1 MIKLT
6 NISFRSKLLLIVI
19 PLLAMALI
27 LLFLTSSFINGFA
40 EQVTKLSNEELVN
53 QKYQTLISESKDVY
67 TESNALLYHAKDTLL
82 RISNKEERPSEN
94 FLVQLEI
101 MSGKISTITGQLIS
115 LNREEKSNKIKES
128 YHKLE
133 LVLKQWGDDCN
144 QNKLKLPEATE
155 DFSKNRK
162 MLKNFIKEEITFED
176 GPASVTPEILSSVNK
191 AQERFKVMGVFFIG
205 IILVISLFAFYL
217 VRNLVQFEIEG
228 KKSMFEAVRSFNI
241 VEKSPINIMMSS
253 PEGTIALLNESAR
266 NNLSTL
272 QSLIPEKIEN
282 LIGKNIDLLHKNPE
296 MVKRIIA
303 DPKNLPH
310 KSIIALGPEAIS
322 LVVAAIYDANGKYI
336 GPMVTWEFVTE
347 KVALVKDLT
356 KSSEDLALSAANVL
370 SISSNLSA
378 AAEETSAQ
386 ANTASVA
393 AEEVNAGVQTVASNM
408 GEMVVAIRNITKT
421 TQEASALTNEA
432 MRITSNTNTLINQ
445 LGVSSMD
452 IGNVIKVISSIA
464 QQTNLLALNATIE
477 AARAG
482 DAGKGFAVVA
492 NEVKELANQTAIA
505 TNEITQKIEAI
516 QTDSKN
522 AVSAIAEI
530 SKAIEKVNGYNGSI
544 ALAVETQATTTNE
557 VTRVVSEAAEGVKQI
572 NENISQVS
580 SAAASTGKDAGKSQ
594 EAAEAVGRIATQL
607 NKYVASLKV

>member
-1 MIKLT
+1 MKFNLRRLLVLLSTVMICILAISGFVSWKNIKKLSSHAIELSDRDIIASKSAGVLDMYHDGVVRIVFSAIYD
-6 NISFRSKLLLIVI
+6 NEHNSGKNLKNYISDLDTAAMTMEVSFDTIKDLKLSDKIQTDLETISPIMKIYLIEAGKVLKALEKEKISDQLVHDFEEHFKKLEGPLGSLSDRLQTKARADGQEAVALAESSSKTTV
-19 PLLAMALI
+19 LI
-27 LLFLTSSFINGFA
+27 LIMGLLCGS
-40 EQVTKLSNEELVN
+40 VLSVIVYRAIVKIENE
-53 QKYQTLISESKDVY
+53 S
-67 TESNALLYHAKDTLL
+67 AL
-82 RISNKEERPSEN
+82 
-94 FLVQLEI
+94 
-101 MSGKISTITGQLIS
+101 
-115 LNREEKSNKIKES
+115 
-128 YHKLE
+128 
-133 LVLKQWGDDCN
+133 
-144 QNKLKLPEATE
+144 
-155 DFSKNRK
+155 
-162 MLKNFIKEEITFED
+162 
-176 GPASVTPEILSSVNK
+176 
-191 AQERFKVMGVFFIG
+191 
-205 IILVISLFAFYL
+205 
-217 VRNLVQFEIEG
+217 
-228 KKSMFEAVRSFNI
+228 SMNEAVRSQNM
-241 VEKSPINIMMSS
+241 VEKSPVNIMMANPDGLLTS
-253 PEGTIALLNESAR
+253 LNENAR
-266 NNLSTL
+266 ISLQKLKEFIPDSLDNLV
-272 QSLIPEKIEN
+272 
-282 LIGKNIDLLHKNPE
+282 GKKVEIFNSNKAISNAILGDE
-296 MVKRIIA
+296 
-303 DPKNLPH
+303 KNLPV
-310 KSIIALGPEAIS
+310 KSLMDFGHEV
-322 LVVAAIYDANGKYI
+322 LDVLVAAIYDTTGKYI
-336 GPMVTWEFVTE
+336 GPMITWEFVTE

-607 NKYVASLKV
+607 NKYVASLKL

>member
-1 MIKLT
+1 MKL
-6 NISFRSKLLLIVI
+6 NLRRL
-19 PLLAMALI
+19 LI
-27 LLFLTSSFINGFA
+27 LLSTVMICILAISGFISWKNIK
-40 EQVTKLSNEELVN
+40 KLSSHATELSDRDIIASKSAGVLDMYHDGVVRIVFSAIYDNEHNSGKNLKNYISDLDTATMTMEVSFDTIKDLKLSDKIQTDLETISPIMKLYLVEAGN
-53 QKYQTLISESKDVY
+53 VLK
-67 TESNALLYHAKDTLL
+67 ALE
-82 RISNKEERPSEN
+82 KEKVT
-94 FLVQLEI
+94 VQLVHDF
-101 MSGKISTITGQLIS
+101 
-115 LNREEKSNKIKES
+115 EEHFK
-128 YHKLE
+128 KLE
-133 LVLKQWGDDCN
+133 GPLGSLSDRLQTKARADGQEAVALAESSSKTTVLILIMGLLC
-144 QNKLKLPEATE
+144 
-155 DFSKNRK
+155 
-162 MLKNFIKEEITFED
+162 
-176 GPASVTPEILSSVNK
+176 GSVLS
-191 AQERFKVMGVFFIG
+191 
-205 IILVISLFAFYL
+205 VIVYRAI
-217 VRNLVQFEIEG
+217 VKIENESAL
-228 KKSMFEAVRSFNI
+228 SMNEAVRSQNM
-241 VEKSPINIMMSS
+241 VEKSPVNIMMAN
-253 PEGTIALLNESAR
+253 PEGVLTSLNENAR
-266 NNLSTL
+266 ISLQKLKEFIPDSLDNLV
-272 QSLIPEKIEN
+272 
-282 LIGKNIDLLHKNPE
+282 GKKVEIFNSNKAISNAILGDE
-296 MVKRIIA
+296 
-303 DPKNLPH
+303 KNLPV
-310 KSIIALGPEAIS
+310 KSLMDFGHEV
-322 LVVAAIYDANGKYI
+322 LDVLVAAIYDTTGKYI
-336 GPMVTWEFVTE
+336 GPMITWEFVTE

-356 KSSEDLALSAANVL
+356 KSAEDLALSAANVL
-370 SISSNLSA
+370 SISSNLST

-516 QTDSKN
+516 QADSKN

-530 SKAIEKVNGYNGSI
+530 SSAIEKVNGYNGSI

-594 EAAEAVGRIATQL
+594 EAAEAVGRIATEL